1 MSGIKP
7 EKLKE
12 IIQEKPKKE
21 NIEYSQLTENS
32 LKNIDEINKLFPH
45 WNRQSVL
52 KKIQKTIKGDDL
64 RFIAKVDG
72 TIIAHVKILPKKSI
86 HEHIAEITSLIVDKE
101 HRRKSIGI
109 KLMQFTLSK
118 LPKKIKIVTLAVD
131 SKNKKAINLYKK
143 MGFKKY
149 GLLKNG
155 SKINEKFINNY
166 FMYKK
171 IN

>member
-1 MSGIKP
+1 MSELKP
-7 EKLKE
+7 ENLKE
-12 IIQEKPKKE
+12 IVEEKEKKN
-21 NIEYSQLTENS
+21 NIEYMQLTENS
-32 LKNIDEINKLFPH
+32 LKNIDELNKLFPK

-52 KKIQKTIKGDDL
+52 KKIQKTVKGNDL
-64 RFIAKVDG
+64 RFVARMDG

-101 HRRKSIGI
+101 FRKQGIGI
-109 KLMQFTLSK
+109 KLMKFTLSK
-118 LPKKIKIVTLAVD
+118 LPKKIRIVTLAVD

-143 MGFKKY
+143 IGFKQY

-155 SKINEKFINNY
+155 SKIDGNFINNY

-171 IN
+171 IK